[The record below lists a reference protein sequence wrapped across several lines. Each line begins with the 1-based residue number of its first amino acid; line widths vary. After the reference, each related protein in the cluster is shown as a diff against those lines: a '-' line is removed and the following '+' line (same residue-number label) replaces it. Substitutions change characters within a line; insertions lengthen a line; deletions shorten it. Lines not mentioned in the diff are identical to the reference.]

1 MKDLIIIS
9 NDNLF
14 IKNKI
19 IYSNYNDTINII
31 ETFRKKNLFIIS
43 RKALERQL
51 FQTSSKNIKRLTFL
65 KLFKLNLDNKKILM
79 ISITPFNL
87 MVFLILKIFHKK
99 IKGHVLLRSD
109 GFKEYQ
115 IKFGLIGR
123 FFYNIAFSQ
132 IIKKLNIITVS
143 KELSNLYKSNFKV
156 VTPSELTTKWFK
168 KSKVKVDK
176 KKAKLLY
183 VGRLK
188 KEKGIFSLLKIL
200 SKLTNKFSLR
210 IVGLRKA
217 LKSNIKNVEFLK
229 ETSNINELI
238 KFYDKC
244 NIFILPSFTEGSP
257 KVILESLIRNRPII
271 IFEDIKYVKKNYKG
285 IHVCKR
291 NKISLENKIKYI
303 LVNYKKIQKEMKKNK
318 IPLKRDFQ
326 NELRKLCYE

>member
-31 ETFRKKNLFIIS
+31 ETFRKQNLFIIS
-43 RKALERQL
+43 RKAIGRQL
-51 FQTSSKNIKRLTFL
+51 FQTSSKNIKRLSFL

-87 MVFLILKIFHKK
+87 MVFLILKLFHKK

-109 GFKEYQ
+109 GFKEYH

-143 KELSNLYKSNFKV
+143 KELSNLYNSNFKV
-156 VTPSELTTKWFK
+156 VTPSELTTRWFK

-183 VGRLK
+183 VGRFK

-217 LKSNIKNVEFLK
+217 SKSNIKNVEFFK

-271 IFEDIKYVKKNYKG
+271 IFEDIKYVKKKYKG

-291 NKISLENKIKYI
+291 NKISLNNKIKHI
-303 LVNYKKIQKEMKKNK
+303 LLNYKKIQKEMKKNK

-326 NELRKLCYE
+326 NELRKLCNE